1 MDIEQTIVHEGLP
14 VNSIAM
20 LTRLQEL
27 LEENKTNS
35 FEGMICDHKIKGVM
49 WLLNAQV
56 FGQCACI
63 DMVTLWEELNA
74 KFSD

>member
-1 MDIEQTIVHEGLP
+1 MV
-14 VNSIAM
+14 
-20 LTRLQEL
+20 
-27 LEENKTNS
+27 
-35 FEGMICDHKIKGVM
+35 CDHKIKGVM